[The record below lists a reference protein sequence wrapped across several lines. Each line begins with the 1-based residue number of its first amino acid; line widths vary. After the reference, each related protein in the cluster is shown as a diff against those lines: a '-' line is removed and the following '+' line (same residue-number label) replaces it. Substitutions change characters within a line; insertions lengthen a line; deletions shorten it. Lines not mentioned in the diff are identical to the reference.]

1 MKAPKDKLF
10 GLLLREE
17 GFVEDR
23 DKTPAALKL
32 RRSREMIARHL
43 GQVGKSGNLDLIV
56 ATEKAILQNDLDRYA
71 NSAAMKTSLTTALTE
86 LATTERHIEIVNDPA
101 AYRLIDE
108 SHSLPKNRK
117 GGLPRDEARQFF
129 ASHAARLLNQDKS
142 RLDPE
147 EKRIIDLRKQNMRIA
162 EKLYAVRQSK
172 TLGIDPERA
181 KRRGKSGTFGLE
193 I

>member
-1 MKAPKDKLF
+1 MTDPKDKLF

-17 GFVEDR
+17 GLVEDR
-23 DKTPAALKL
+23 DKTPAALRL
-32 RRSREMIARHL
+32 RGTRERITRHL
-43 GQVGKSGNLDLIV
+43 GQIGKSGDLDLIV

-71 NSAAMKTSLTTALTE
+71 NSPAMKTSLTTALTE
-86 LATTERHIEIVNDPA
+86 LATTERHIAIVDDPA
-101 AYRLIDE
+101 AYRLVDE

-147 EKRIIDLRKQNMRIA
+147 EKRIIDLRKQNMRNA
-162 EKLYAVRQSK
+162 EKLYATRQGK
-172 TLGIDPERA
+172 TLGIDPERS
-181 KRRGKSGTFGLE
+181 RGRNKGGSFGLE
-193 I
+193 M

>member
-1 MKAPKDKLF
+1 MTDPKDKLF
-10 GLLLREE
+10 GLLLLEE
-17 GFVEDR
+17 GLVEDR
-23 DKTPAALKL
+23 DKTPVALKL
-32 RRSREMIARHL
+32 RRTREVMARHL
-43 GQVGKSGNLDLIV
+43 GQIGKSGDLDLIV

-86 LATTERHIEIVNDPA
+86 LATTERHIAIVDDPA
-101 AYRLIDE
+101 AYRLVDE

-147 EKRIIDLRKQNMRIA
+147 EKRIIDLRKQNMRNA
-162 EKLYAVRQSK
+162 EKLYATRQGK
-172 TLGIDPERA
+172 TLGIDPERS
-181 KRRGKSGTFGLE
+181 KGRNKGSTVGLE
-193 I
+193 M